1 MSFKHS
7 LVSFIHFLRVKPEI
21 VHLVHYEKAK
31 RLTRAGNSQHA
42 KWDLNR
48 IEINFNGTFA
58 G

>member
-1 MSFKHS
+1 MSFKCS

-31 RLTRAGNSQHA
+31 RLTKAGNTQHA
-42 KWDLNR
+42 KSDLNI
-48 IEINFNGTFA
+48 IESTFNGTFD